1 MRDYLALVGD
11 AVDNVAKVP
20 GVGPKTAVELLK
32 QFGSVAGL
40 IARVDEV
47 QKPKLREAI
56 RSHAEQLQRALQLVS
71 FRLDLPL
78 DVEVKALAR
87 RPIRQAEAR
96 ALFGELEFFRLLQE
110 MPAEGG
116 DTGAAAGAPVSAAV
130 APASPTQLVLERA
143 QLQAV
148 AAAVRESGRVG
159 LYAAYAGLP
168 LTSPLVGLGVA
179 LPGGATHY
187 VPLRH
192 AYLGVPRQLGEDTL
206 RELLGPVLADPAVE
220 KAGHDLKSLTLL
232 LSGAGIRLA
241 GGTGDAELLSYLLNP
256 SRREHALTDL
266 ARERLQRELP
276 HVPGGSSPAKKDRLP
291 GDLPLEEASPLYGGC
306 AAAAL
311 QLVDVLWPELER
323 TGVAG
328 LARTLEL
335 PLVPILARMEQAGI
349 SLDREALS
357 GVAVRVE
364 AECAGRLA
372 KIESLAGHPVNVNSP
387 PQLAALLFEELGLP
401 VVKRGKT
408 GPSTDQEVLEKLA
421 ELHPLPREVIEYRAV
436 QKLKTT
442 YLDTLP
448 LLLGADGRLHTS
460 FHQAGTATGRLSSSD
475 PNLQNIPIRT
485 PLGAEIRRAF
495 VAPEG
500 HALVSADYSQVELR
514 LLAHVSGD
522 EGLITAFREDADVH
536 ARTAAEVFGV
546 PEAEVTREQRSAAKM
561 VNFGIAYGLSA
572 HGLAARLGIG
582 REEAA
587 GIIDRYFQRYGGIRR
602 YLDETVEKA
611 RRDGYVETLFGRRRY
626 MPEITSR
633 NRAAAQAAE
642 RAAINM
648 PIQGTAADLVKLAM
662 IRVDAQLA
670 QAGLR
675 SRMLLQVHDELLFES
690 PLDEV
695 AAVEA
700 LARACMSGVAELKVP
715 LRVDVG
721 HGPHWGAA
729 H

>member
-1 MRDYLALVGD
+1 MPADGGD
-11 AVDNVAKVP
+11 A
-20 GVGPKTAVELLK
+20 
-32 QFGSVAGL
+32 
-40 IARVDEV
+40 
-47 QKPKLREAI
+47 
-56 RSHAEQLQRALQLVS
+56 
-71 FRLDLPL
+71 RLDT
-78 DVEVKALAR
+78 
-87 RPIRQAEAR
+87 
-96 ALFGELEFFRLLQE
+96 GE
-110 MPAEGG
+110 
-116 DTGAAAGAPVSAAV
+116 GAPAAPAV
-130 APASPTQLVLERA
+130 APGSPTQLVLERA
-143 QLQAV
+143 QAEAL
-148 AAAVRESGRVG
+148 AAAIREAGRVG
-159 LYAAYAGLP
+159 LYPAYAGLP
-168 LTSPLVGLGVA
+168 LTSPLVGLGMA

-192 AYLGVPRQLGEDTL
+192 AYLGVPRQLGDDAL
-206 RELLGPVLADPAVE
+206 AELLGPVLGDPVVE
-220 KAGHDLKSLTLL
+220 KAGHDLKALTLL
-232 LSGAGIRLA
+232 LSGAGLHLA

-256 SRREHALTDL
+256 SRREHALADL
-266 ARERLQRELP
+266 ARERLQREFP
-276 HVPGGSSPAKKDRLP
+276 HIPGGSSPAKKDRLP
-291 GDLPLEEASPLYGGC
+291 GDLPLEEAAPLYGGC
-306 AAAAL
+306 AASAL

-323 TGVAG
+323 AGVAG

-372 KIESLAGHPVNVNSP
+372 KIESIAGHPVNVNSP

-421 ELHPLPREVIEYRAV
+421 EQHPLPREVIEYRAV

-485 PLGAEIRRAF
+485 PLGAEIRCAF
-495 VAPEG
+495 VAPAG

-662 IRVDAQLA
+662 IRVDARLA
-670 QAGLR
+670 EAGLR
-675 SRMLLQVHDELLFES
+675 SRMLLQVHDELLFEA

-695 AAVEA
+695 ATVEG
-700 LARACMSGVAELKVP
+700 LARECMSGVANLKVP